1 MFAEL
6 LLPLASMWKLPQ
18 EFASDIRLT
27 SNDYS
32 YNIVLDLIS
41 CMQW

>member
-6 LLPLASMWKLPQ
+6 LLPLAMWKLPQ

-27 SNDYS
+27 SNDYG
-32 YNIVLDLIS
+32 YTALDLIS
-41 CMQW
+41 RMQW